1 MCFSERG
8 DEAGTRAKVQGHTL
22 PAKPN
27 GGERLLPLLTPK
39 PLPPPSRGRGCL
51 GADPRPV
58 DSSPEKRSE
67 AKSEMTPTSKLF
79 AMVAGESARDS
90 SSHQLDGPSSR
101 ATCVACVACAV
112 VRSLGLL
119 DKGEFA

>member
-1 MCFSERG
+1 MGARYQLNP
-8 DEAGTRAKVQGHTL
+8 TW
-22 PAKPN
+22 
-27 GGERLLPLLTPK
+27 GERLLPLLTPK
-39 PLPPPSRGRGCL
+39 PLPPPGRGRGRL
-51 GADPRPV
+51 GAGPRPV

-90 SSHQLDGPSSR
+90 SLHQLDGPSSR